1 MHAVQ
6 MEYIHFQVCKY
17 AWIHWLLLP
26 FNTGSVKS
34 REEGEEMVQ
43 ATPDHETVYDTIDE
57 HEMASLSCRAEPTRG
72 GELYS
77 TPQLSQ
83 SLL

>member
-6 MEYIHFQVCKY
+6 MEYIHFQVY
-17 AWIHWLLLP
+17 MDTLAAVP
-26 FNTGSVKS
+26 FITGSVKS

-43 ATPDHETVYDTIDE
+43 ATPDHGTVYDPIDE
-57 HEMASLSCRAEPTRG
+57 YEIASLSCRAEPIAMRG
-72 GELYS
+72 GELCS

>member
-1 MHAVQ
+1 MHAVRWSTYKC
-6 MEYIHFQVCKY
+6 ESIHG
-17 AWIHWLLLP
+17 LLLP
-26 FNTGSVKS
+26 FVTGSVES
-34 REEGEEMVQ
+34 REEGEGMVQ

-57 HEMASLSCRAEPTRG
+57 YEMASLSCRAEPTRG